1 MIKFL
6 YKYIAS
12 IVLLITVLL
21 GSLNIE
27 ILGKQISYY
36 INLQLILIYLFKI
49 TNPNLNFGKG
59 FYLFLISVVNDT
71 LNGLFFGTSA
81 ILYFI
86 VFAVA
91 AFQSSIKLRSIFLSE
106 WISFGASLI
115 LAYLVFFGLIKL
127 SGEDVI
133 LSSISINFVLTLI
146 GYPVFWFLI
155 VNIFLKNVNR

>member
-1 MIKFL
+1 MMRFI

-12 IVLLITVLL
+12 IVLLITVMI
-21 GSLNIE
+21 GSVNVE
-27 ILGKQISYY
+27 ILGKQLSYY

-59 FYLFLISVVNDT
+59 IYLFLISIINDS

-106 WISFGASLI
+106 WISFGVSLI
-115 LAYLVFFGLIKL
+115 LAYSVFFGLIKL
-127 SGEDVI
+127 SGEDII
-133 LSSISINFVLTLI
+133 LSSISINFILTLI
-146 GYPVFWFLI
+146 GYPVFWFFI
-155 VNIFLKNVNR
+155 VNILKNVNR

>member
-1 MIKFL
+1 MISFL
-6 YKYIAS
+6 YRYIATL
-12 IVLLITVLL
+12 VLLITVLL

-49 TNPNLNFGKG
+49 SNPNLNFGKG
-59 FYLFLISVVNDT
+59 FYLFLISIVNDT

-106 WISFGASLI
+106 WISFGVSLV

-127 SGEDVI
+127 SGEDII
-133 LSSISINFVLTLI
+133 LSSISVNFILTLI
-146 GYPVFWFLI
+146 GYPVFWFSI
-155 VNIFLKNVNR
+155 VNILKNVNR

>member
-1 MIKFL
+1 MRFI

-12 IVLLITVLL
+12 VVLLITVLI
-21 GSLNIE
+21 GSVNIE

-59 FYLFLISVVNDT
+59 IYLFLISIINDS

-106 WISFGASLI
+106 WISFGVSLI
-115 LAYLVFFGLIKL
+115 LAYSVFFGLIKL
-127 SGEDVI
+127 SGEDII
-133 LSSISINFVLTLI
+133 LSSISVNFIITLI
-146 GYPVFWFLI
+146 GYPVFWLFI

>member
-1 MIKFL
+1 MISFF
-6 YKYIAS
+6 YRYIAS
-12 IVLLITVLL
+12 LILLITVLV
-21 GSLNIE
+21 GSLNVE
-27 ILGKQISYY
+27 ILGKQVSYY
-36 INLQLILIYLFKI
+36 INLQLILIFLFKI

-59 FYLFLISVVNDT
+59 FYLFLISIVNDT

-91 AFQSSIKLRSIFLSE
+91 AFQSSIKLRTIFLSE
-106 WISFGASLI
+106 WISFGVSLV

-127 SGEDVI
+127 SGEDII
-133 LSSISINFVLTLI
+133 LSSISVNFILTLI

-155 VNIFLKNVNR
+155 TNIFLKNVNR

>member
-1 MIKFL
+1 MMRFI

-12 IVLLITVLL
+12 VVLLITVLI
-21 GSLNIE
+21 GSINLE
-27 ILGKQISYY
+27 IMGKQISYY

-49 TNPNLNFGKG
+49 SNPTLNFGKG
-59 FYLFLISVVNDT
+59 IYLFLISIINDS

-106 WISFGASLI
+106 WISFGVSLI
-115 LAYLVFFGLIKL
+115 LAYSVFFGLIKL
-127 SGEDVI
+127 SGEDII
-133 LSSISINFVLTLI
+133 LSSISVNFILTLI
-146 GYPVFWFLI
+146 GYPVFWFSI
-155 VNIFLKNVNR
+155 VNILKNVNR

>member
-1 MIKFL
+1 MISFF

-12 IVLLITVLL
+12 LILLITVLV
-21 GSLNIE
+21 GSLNVE

-36 INLQLILIYLFKI
+36 INLQLILIFLFKI

-59 FYLFLISVVNDT
+59 FYLFLISIINDS
-71 LNGLFFGTSA
+71 LNGLFFCTSS

-86 VFAVA
+86 VFGVA

-106 WISFGASLI
+106 WISFGVSLV

-127 SGEDVI
+127 SGEDII
-133 LSSISINFVLTLI
+133 LSSISVNFILTLI
-146 GYPVFWFLI
+146 GYPVFWFSI
-155 VNIFLKNVNR
+155 VNILKNVNR

>member
-1 MIKFL
+1 MISFF
-6 YKYIAS
+6 YRYIAS
-12 IVLLITVLL
+12 LILLITVLA
-21 GSLNIE
+21 GSLNVE
-27 ILGKQISYY
+27 ILGKQVSYY
-36 INLQLILIYLFKI
+36 INLQLILIFLFKI

-59 FYLFLISVVNDT
+59 FYLFLISIVNDT

-106 WISFGASLI
+106 WISFGVSLV

-127 SGEDVI
+127 SGEDII
-133 LSSISINFVLTLI
+133 LSSISVNFILTLI
-146 GYPVFWFLI
+146 GYPVFWFFI
-155 VNIFLKNVNR
+155 VNILKNVNR

>member
-1 MIKFL
+1 L
-6 YKYIAS
+6 PQ
-12 IVLLITVLL
+12 IVLLITVLI

-49 TNPNLNFGKG
+49 SNPNLNFGKG
-59 FYLFLISVVNDT
+59 FYLFLISIVNDT

-86 VFAVA
+86 VFSVA

-106 WISFGASLI
+106 WISFGVSLI

-133 LSSISINFVLTLI
+133 LSSISINFILTLI
-146 GYPVFWFLI
+146 GYPVFWLLI
-155 VNIFLKNVNR
+155 VNIFLKNVNK

>member
-1 MIKFL
+1 MRFI

-12 IVLLITVLL
+12 IVLLITVLI
-21 GSLNIE
+21 GSVNVE

-49 TNPNLNFGKG
+49 SNPNLNFGKG
-59 FYLFLISVVNDT
+59 IYLFLISIINDS

-106 WISFGASLI
+106 WISFGISLI
-115 LAYLVFFGLIKL
+115 LAYLVCFGLIKL
-127 SGEDVI
+127 SGEDII
-133 LSSISINFVLTLI
+133 LSSVSVNFIITLI

>member
-1 MIKFL
+1 MRFI

-12 IVLLITVLL
+12 VVLLITVLI
-21 GSLNIE
+21 GSINLE
-27 ILGKQISYY
+27 IMGKQISYY

-49 TNPNLNFGKG
+49 SNPNLNFGKG
-59 FYLFLISVVNDT
+59 IYLFLISIINDS

-106 WISFGASLI
+106 WISFGVSLI
-115 LAYLVFFGLIKL
+115 LAYSVFFGLIKL
-127 SGEDVI
+127 SGEDII
-133 LSSISINFVLTLI
+133 LSSISVNFIITLI
-146 GYPVFWFLI
+146 GYPVFWFFI

>member
-1 MIKFL
+1 MMRFI

-12 IVLLITVLL
+12 IILLITVLI
-21 GSLNIE
+21 GSVNVE
-27 ILGKQISYY
+27 ILGKQLSYY

-59 FYLFLISVVNDT
+59 IYLFLISIINDS

-106 WISFGASLI
+106 WISFGVSLI
-115 LAYLVFFGLIKL
+115 LAYSVFFGLIKL
-127 SGEDVI
+127 SGEDII
-133 LSSISINFVLTLI
+133 LSSISVNFIITLI
-146 GYPVFWFLI
+146 GYPVFWLFI

>member
-1 MIKFL
+1 MISFF
-6 YKYIAS
+6 YRYIAS
-12 IVLLITVLL
+12 LILLITVLV
-21 GSLNIE
+21 GSLNVE

-36 INLQLILIYLFKI
+36 INLQLILIFLFKI

-59 FYLFLISVVNDT
+59 FYLFLISIVNDT

-86 VFAVA
+86 VFGVA

-106 WISFGASLI
+106 WISFGVSLV

-127 SGEDVI
+127 SGEDII
-133 LSSISINFVLTLI
+133 LSSISVNFILTLI
-146 GYPVFWFLI
+146 GYPVFWFSI
-155 VNIFLKNVNR
+155 VNILKNVNR

>member
-1 MIKFL
+1 MRFI

-12 IVLLITVLL
+12 VVLLITVLI
-21 GSLNIE
+21 GSINLE
-27 ILGKQISYY
+27 IMGKQISYY

-49 TNPNLNFGKG
+49 SNPNLNFGKG
-59 FYLFLISVVNDT
+59 IYLFLISIINDS

-106 WISFGASLI
+106 WISFGVSLI
-115 LAYLVFFGLIKL
+115 LAYSVFFGLIKL
-127 SGEDVI
+127 SGEDII
-133 LSSISINFVLTLI
+133 LSSISVNFILTLI
-146 GYPVFWFLI
+146 GYPVFWFFI

>member
-1 MIKFL
+1 MMRFI

-12 IVLLITVLL
+12 VVLLITVLI
-21 GSLNIE
+21 GSVNIE

-49 TNPNLNFGKG
+49 SNPNLNFGKG
-59 FYLFLISVVNDT
+59 IYLFLISIINDS

-106 WISFGASLI
+106 WISFGVSLI
-115 LAYLVFFGLIKL
+115 LAYSVFFGLIKL
-127 SGEDVI
+127 SGEDII
-133 LSSISINFVLTLI
+133 LSSISVNFIITLI
-146 GYPVFWFLI
+146 GYPVFWFFI

>member
-1 MIKFL
+1 MMRFI

-12 IVLLITVLL
+12 VVLLITVLI
-21 GSLNIE
+21 GSINLE
-27 ILGKQISYY
+27 IMGKQISYY

-49 TNPNLNFGKG
+49 SNPNLNFGKG
-59 FYLFLISVVNDT
+59 IYLFLISIINDS

-106 WISFGASLI
+106 WISFGVSLI
-115 LAYLVFFGLIKL
+115 LAYSVFFGLIKL
-127 SGEDVI
+127 SGEDII
-133 LSSISINFVLTLI
+133 LSSISVNFIITLI

>member
-1 MIKFL
+1 MISFF
-6 YKYIAS
+6 YRYIAS
-12 IVLLITVLL
+12 LILLITVLV
-21 GSLNIE
+21 GSLNVE

-36 INLQLILIYLFKI
+36 INLQLILIFLFKI

-59 FYLFLISVVNDT
+59 FYLFLISIVNDT

-106 WISFGASLI
+106 WISFGVSLV

-127 SGEDVI
+127 SGEDII
-133 LSSISINFVLTLI
+133 LSSISVNFILTLI
-146 GYPVFWFLI
+146 GYPVFWFSI
-155 VNIFLKNVNR
+155 VNILKNVNR

>member
-1 MIKFL
+1 MRFI

-12 IVLLITVLL
+12 IVLLITVMI
-21 GSLNIE
+21 GSVNVE
-27 ILGKQISYY
+27 ILGKQLSYY

-59 FYLFLISVVNDT
+59 IYLFLISIINDS

-106 WISFGASLI
+106 WISFGVSLI
-115 LAYLVFFGLIKL
+115 LAYSVFFGLIKL
-127 SGEDVI
+127 SGEDII
-133 LSSISINFVLTLI
+133 LSSISVNFIITLI
-146 GYPVFWFLI
+146 GYPVFWFSI
-155 VNIFLKNVNR
+155 VNILKNVNR

>member
-1 MIKFL
+1 MMRFI

-12 IVLLITVLL
+12 VVLLITVLI
-21 GSLNIE
+21 GSVNIE

-49 TNPNLNFGKG
+49 SNPNLNFGKG
-59 FYLFLISVVNDT
+59 IYLFLISIINDS

-106 WISFGASLI
+106 WISFGISLI

-127 SGEDVI
+127 SGEDII
-133 LSSISINFVLTLI
+133 LSSISVNFIITLI
-146 GYPVFWFLI
+146 GYPVFWFSI
-155 VNIFLKNVNR
+155 VNILKNVNR

>member
-1 MIKFL
+1 MMRFI

-12 IVLLITVLL
+12 IILLITVLI
-21 GSLNIE
+21 GSVNVE
-27 ILGKQISYY
+27 ILGKQLSYY

-59 FYLFLISVVNDT
+59 IYLFLISIINDS

-106 WISFGASLI
+106 WISFGVSLI
-115 LAYLVFFGLIKL
+115 LAYSVFFGLIKL
-127 SGEDVI
+127 SGEDII
-133 LSSISINFVLTLI
+133 LSSISINFILTLI
-146 GYPVFWFLI
+146 GYPVFWFSI
-155 VNIFLKNVNR
+155 VNILKNVNR

>member
-1 MIKFL
+1 MMRFI

-12 IVLLITVLL
+12 VVLLITVLI
-21 GSLNIE
+21 GSVNIE

-59 FYLFLISVVNDT
+59 IYLFLISIINDS

-106 WISFGASLI
+106 WISFGVSLI
-115 LAYLVFFGLIKL
+115 LAYSVFFGLIKL
-127 SGEDVI
+127 SGEDII
-133 LSSISINFVLTLI
+133 LSSISVNFIITLI
-146 GYPVFWFLI
+146 GYPVFWFSI
-155 VNIFLKNVNR
+155 VNILKNVNR

>member
-1 MIKFL
+1 MISFF
-6 YKYIAS
+6 YRYIAS
-12 IVLLITVLL
+12 LILLITVLV
-21 GSLNIE
+21 GSLNVE

-36 INLQLILIYLFKI
+36 INLQLILIFLFKI

-59 FYLFLISVVNDT
+59 FYLFLISIVNDT

-106 WISFGASLI
+106 WISFGVSLV

-127 SGEDVI
+127 SGEDII
-133 LSSISINFVLTLI
+133 LSSISVNFILTLI

-155 VNIFLKNVNR
+155 TNIFLKNVNR

>member
-1 MIKFL
+1 MIRFI

-12 IVLLITVLL
+12 IVLLITVLI

-27 ILGKQISYY
+27 IFGKQISYY

-49 TNPNLNFGKG
+49 SNPNLNFGKG
-59 FYLFLISVVNDT
+59 FYLFLISIVNDA

-86 VFAVA
+86 VFSVA
-91 AFQSSIKLRSIFLSE
+91 AFQSSIKLRSIFFSE
-106 WISFGASLI
+106 WVSFGISLI
-115 LAYLVFFGLIKL
+115 LAYSVFFGLITL
-127 SGEDVI
+127 SGEDII
-133 LSSISINFVLTLI
+133 LSSISINLIFTLI

-155 VNIFLKNVNR
+155 TNIFLKNAIR

>member
-1 MIKFL
+1 MMRFI

-12 IVLLITVLL
+12 VVLLITVLI
-21 GSLNIE
+21 GSVNVE

-49 TNPNLNFGKG
+49 SNPNLNFGKG
-59 FYLFLISVVNDT
+59 IYLFLISIINDS

-106 WISFGASLI
+106 WISFGISLI
-115 LAYLVFFGLIKL
+115 LAYLVCFGLIKL
-127 SGEDVI
+127 SGEDII
-133 LSSISINFVLTLI
+133 LSSVSVNFIITLI

>member
-1 MIKFL
+1 MMRFI

-12 IVLLITVLL
+12 IVLLITVLI
-21 GSLNIE
+21 GSVNIE

-49 TNPNLNFGKG
+49 SNPNLNFGKG
-59 FYLFLISVVNDT
+59 IYLFLISIINDS

-106 WISFGASLI
+106 WISFGVSLI
-115 LAYLVFFGLIKL
+115 LAYSVFFGLIKL
-127 SGEDVI
+127 SGEDII
-133 LSSISINFVLTLI
+133 LSSISVNFILTLI
-146 GYPVFWFLI
+146 GYPVFWFFI
-155 VNIFLKNVNR
+155 VNILKNVNR

>member
-1 MIKFL
+1 MIGFI

-12 IVLLITVLL
+12 IILLITVLI
-21 GSLNIE
+21 GSVNVE
-27 ILGKQISYY
+27 ILGKQLSYY

-59 FYLFLISVVNDT
+59 IYLFLISIINDS

-86 VFAVA
+86 VFGVA

-106 WISFGASLI
+106 WISFGVSLI
-115 LAYLVFFGLIKL
+115 LAYSVFFGLIKL
-127 SGEDVI
+127 SGEDII
-133 LSSISINFVLTLI
+133 LSSISVNFILTLI
-146 GYPVFWFLI
+146 GYPVFWFSI
-155 VNIFLKNVNR
+155 VNILKNVNR

>member
-1 MIKFL
+1 MMRFI

-12 IVLLITVLL
+12 IVLLITVLI
-21 GSLNIE
+21 GSVNVE
-27 ILGKQISYY
+27 ILGKQLSYY

-59 FYLFLISVVNDT
+59 IYLFLISIINDS

-106 WISFGASLI
+106 WISFGVSLI
-115 LAYLVFFGLIKL
+115 LAYSVFFGLIKL
-127 SGEDVI
+127 SGEDII
-133 LSSISINFVLTLI
+133 LSSISVNFILTLI
-146 GYPVFWFLI
+146 GYPVFWLFI
-155 VNIFLKNVNR
+155 VNILKNVNR

>member
-1 MIKFL
+1 MISFL
-6 YKYIAS
+6 YRYIAS
-12 IVLLITVLL
+12 IILLITVLV
-21 GSLNIE
+21 GSLNVE
-27 ILGKQISYY
+27 ILGKQVSYY
-36 INLQLILIYLFKI
+36 INLQLILIFLFKI
-49 TNPNLNFGKG
+49 SNPNLNFGKG
-59 FYLFLISVVNDT
+59 FYLFLISIVNDS

-91 AFQSSIKLRSIFLSE
+91 AFQSSIKLRSIFISE
-106 WISFGASLI
+106 WISFGVSLI
-115 LAYLVFFGLIKL
+115 LAYSVFFGLIKL

-146 GYPVFWFLI
+146 GYPIFWFII

>member
-1 MIKFL
+1 MRFI

-12 IVLLITVLL
+12 IILLITVLI
-21 GSLNIE
+21 GSVNVE
-27 ILGKQISYY
+27 ILGKQLSYY

-59 FYLFLISVVNDT
+59 IYLFLISIINDS

-106 WISFGASLI
+106 WISFGVSLI
-115 LAYLVFFGLIKL
+115 LAYSVFFGLIKL
-127 SGEDVI
+127 SGEDII
-133 LSSISINFVLTLI
+133 LSSISVNFILTLI
-146 GYPVFWFLI
+146 GYPVFWLFI
-155 VNIFLKNVNR
+155 VNILKNVNR

>member
-1 MIKFL
+1 MMRFI

-12 IVLLITVLL
+12 VVLLITVLI
-21 GSLNIE
+21 GSVNIE

-49 TNPNLNFGKG
+49 SNPNLNFGKG
-59 FYLFLISVVNDT
+59 IYLFLISIINDS

-106 WISFGASLI
+106 WISFGVSLI
-115 LAYLVFFGLIKL
+115 LAYSVFFGLIKL
-127 SGEDVI
+127 SGEDII
-133 LSSISINFVLTLI
+133 LSSISVNFIITLI
-146 GYPVFWFLI
+146 GYPVFWLFI

>member
-1 MIKFL
+1 MMRFI

-12 IVLLITVLL
+12 IILLITVLI
-21 GSLNIE
+21 GSVNVE
-27 ILGKQISYY
+27 ILGKQLSYY

-59 FYLFLISVVNDT
+59 IYLFLISIINDS

-106 WISFGASLI
+106 WISFGVSLI
-115 LAYLVFFGLIKL
+115 LAYSVFFGLIKL
-127 SGEDVI
+127 SGEDII
-133 LSSISINFVLTLI
+133 LSSISINFILTLI
-146 GYPVFWFLI
+146 GYPVFWFFI
-155 VNIFLKNVNR
+155 VNILKNVNR

>member
-1 MIKFL
+1 MFSIGTFL
-6 YKYIAS
+6 
-12 IVLLITVLL
+12 
-21 GSLNIE
+21 
-27 ILGKQISYY
+27 
-36 INLQLILIYLFKI
+36 KI

-59 FYLFLISVVNDT
+59 FYLFLISIVNDT

-106 WISFGASLI
+106 WISFGVSLV

-127 SGEDVI
+127 SGEDII
-133 LSSISINFVLTLI
+133 LSSISVNFILTLI
-146 GYPVFWFLI
+146 GYPVFWFSI
-155 VNIFLKNVNR
+155 VNILKNVNR